1 MWQCAINV
9 CRWPQSSCPGGSG
22 GAQFSGLARAG
33 LANRN
38 EGLADRR
45 RGLANRTEGLAN
57 RSEGLGGRAG
67 LGPVDK
73 SEGFG
78 GLAGLGPVGKGGR
91 MLWQMLKRGFVMSR
105 EKWLRI

>member
-9 CRWPQSSCPGGSG
+9 CHWPQSSCQGGSG
-22 GAQFSGLARAG
+22 GSQLSGLARAG

-57 RSEGLGGRAG
+57 KSEGLGGRAG
-67 LGPVDK
+67 LGPVDT
-73 SEGFG
+73 SEGLG
-78 GLAGLGPVGKGGR
+78 GQAGPGPKK
-91 MLWQMLKRGFVMSR
+91 M
-105 EKWLRI
+105 

>member
-38 EGLADRR
+38 EGLADRSES
-45 RGLANRTEGLAN
+45 LANRREGLAN
-57 RSEGLGGRAG
+57 RSEGLEGRTG
-67 LGPVDK
+67 LGAVDK
-73 SEGFG
+73 SEELGSQ
-78 GLAGLGPVGKGGR
+78 AGPGPKK
-91 MLWQMLKRGFVMSR
+91 L
-105 EKWLRI
+105 